1 MTYSRIAQHASML
14 FDANRNRAY
23 ADAIARAVRPGSAVM
38 DLGAGLGLH
47 GLLAAAAGA
56 RAVYL
61 VEPEPV
67 VNAGMQ
73 VASIARLSNRVHMV
87 RGRVEEVALPEPVDV
102 IVSVFTGN
110 LLFNEDLIPSLLF
123 ARDRYLKTG
132 GALLPGRAEL
142 WLAPIDAAALH
153 HKYIARWS
161 EPVMGFDYSIG
172 RASVANEIQSLRREE
187 LAGISRLSPGCMAVE
202 VDFMSVRNA
211 DCAAATTCV
220 AERSGTCHA
229 LLAWLRLQLG
239 STWLSS
245 DPDSPEIHWTPVMLP
260 LDPPLPIR
268 AGEELRLELT
278 RPAFGDW
285 SWVAYAEAGT
295 RRHSSFL
302 ARSEGP
308 RDLARL
314 APAGASALSPRG
326 ERARHILERMASGAT
341 HESIARELADS
352 AGLAP
357 AEALREVQAL
367 ALKYGQA
374 Q

>member
-1 MTYSRIAQHASML
+1 
-14 FDANRNRAY
+14 
-23 ADAIARAVRPGSAVM
+23 
-38 DLGAGLGLH
+38 
-47 GLLAAAAGA
+47 
-56 RAVYL
+56 
-61 VEPEPV
+61 
-67 VNAGMQ
+67 
-73 VASIARLSNRVHMV
+73 
-87 RGRVEEVALPEPVDV
+87 
-102 IVSVFTGN
+102 
-110 LLFNEDLIPSLLF
+110 
-123 ARDRYLKTG
+123 
-132 GALLPGRAEL
+132 
-142 WLAPIDAAALH
+142 
-153 HKYIARWS
+153 
-161 EPVMGFDYSIG
+161 
-172 RASVANEIQSLRREE
+172 
-187 LAGISRLSPGCMAVE
+187 

-308 RDLARL
+308 R
-314 APAGASALSPRG
+314 